1 LTHALKKL
9 SDKKSKKRKNGA
21 TKDDG
26 VEGSSKV
33 QKIKE
38 SGIRNA
44 AAAAL
49 TLRVMEDE
57 KMKHQQRKL
66 DMSDS
71 VKSLF
76 TKQGNG
82 KKSDGRNKDFMSRG
96 YSLPEVQQ

>member
-1 LTHALKKL
+1 
-9 SDKKSKKRKNGA
+9 
-21 TKDDG
+21 
-26 VEGSSKV
+26 
-33 QKIKE
+33 
-38 SGIRNA
+38 
-44 AAAAL
+44 
-49 TLRVMEDE
+49 MEDE